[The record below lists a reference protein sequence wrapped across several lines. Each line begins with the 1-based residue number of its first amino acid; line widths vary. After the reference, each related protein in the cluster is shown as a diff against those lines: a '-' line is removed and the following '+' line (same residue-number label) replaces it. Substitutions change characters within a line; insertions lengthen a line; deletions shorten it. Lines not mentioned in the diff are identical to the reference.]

1 MLTPEEIEDLLTQ
14 PEGIEL
20 EFKSARVPPSKL
32 GRIISA
38 FANTRGGV
46 IIVGVGAPRTGE
58 SIPEMIGVE
67 PGLFQRLVNYSLL
80 HLKPHP
86 EISADCV
93 PIHGKYLGV
102 IRVTA
107 TEQVPILHEDQL
119 IVRTEEGT
127 NEVASRHVEPHRRGA
142 KSAWYARRGIWPAT
156 IAAALITETLFMVS
170 TLRGKEPVDVIPG
183 SLIVGV
189 GCLFA
194 WAVAQIAR
202 PRNEPSGADGT
213 RDRVRQAEETLEE
226 GLRTLDA
233 STAGEAST
241 EQARLALSDLWSVTH
256 RRLDHYH
263 GIALGQAAK
272 SFRNAQ
278 IAMTTGFIL
287 LVGFAVA
294 GVMADSTAGAV
305 VAGALGTV
313 SAALAGYVSQTFVKS
328 QETSAGHL
336 RAYFDQ
342 PLEFSRYLAAER
354 LMADSGL
361 TSEQRARITESLV
374 QAMITGPPL
383 TPNEAQDNP
392 SA

>member
-1 MLTPEEIEDLLTQ
+1 MPTPEEIEALLTQ
-14 PEGIEL
+14 PEGMEL
-20 EFKSARVPPSKL
+20 EFKSARVPPSIL
-32 GRIISA
+32 GRIIAA
-38 FANTRGGV
+38 FSNTRGGV
-46 IIVGVGAPRTGE
+46 IIVGVGTPRSGE
-58 SIPEMIGVE
+58 SIPETIGVE
-67 PGLFQRLVNYSLL
+67 PARFQRLVDYSLQ

-86 EISADCV
+86 RISVDTV
-93 PIHGKYLGV
+93 TIHGKHLGV
-102 IRVTA
+102 IKVEA
-107 TEQVPILHEDQL
+107 TDRSPILYEDQL
-119 IVRTEEGT
+119 IVRTEAAT
-127 NEVASRHVEPHRRGA
+127 SEVVSQHVRLPRRGA
-142 KSAWYARRGIWPAT
+142 KSAWYDRRGMWPAA

-170 TLRGKEPVDVIPG
+170 VLRGKEPVEIIPG
-183 SLIVGV
+183 TIIIGI
-189 GCLFA
+189 GCFFA

-202 PRNEPSGADGT
+202 PRDAQGGSDGT

-233 STAGEAST
+233 STAGEASA

-278 IAMTTGFIL
+278 IAMTVGFVL

-294 GVMADSTAGAV
+294 GVMANSTAGAV
-305 VAGALGTV
+305 VAGALGAV

-354 LMADSGL
+354 LIADAGL

-374 QAMITGPPL
+374 QAMIAGPPVN
-383 TPNEAQDNP
+383 PNEDHGNS